1 VKNFRNH
8 KNSNK
13 KKFYDFLCTNL
24 MLRRSATVLLSAF
37 FFYCKIKHTVM
48 DKPKLY
54 ALLVS
59 QPHRN
64 GKAAFEVISEFV

>member
-1 VKNFRNH
+1 
-8 KNSNK
+8 
-13 KKFYDFLCTNL
+13 
-24 MLRRSATVLLSAF
+24 MRRSAMVLLMAF

-64 GKAAFEVISEFV
+64 GKAAFEKVGEFV